1 MISCIIFYLYKDK
14 GVGMDTQKILVVD
27 DDKEILFSLSKLLEY
42 DGFEVVQAR
51 DGIEALE
58 QLEKEKPD
66 LILLDIMMP
75 KLDGISAL
83 MKIRESNHLPVIVL
97 SAKTQDSDKVY
108 GLTMGADDYI
118 CKPYNPAELGARVK
132 ALLRRFRAW
141 NEMAEDKKASDS
153 ERICNG
159 GIVLDTAAKQVMVD
173 GEPVKL
179 TATEYKIVNLLIS
192 NLNRVF
198 SAEEIYERV
207 WDENVGYA
215 VENTVMVHIR
225 RIREKIE
232 IDTKNPKYIKVVWG
246 IGYKMEKMQ

>member
-1 MISCIIFYLYKDK
+1 
-14 GVGMDTQKILVVD
+14 MDTQKILVVD

>member
-1 MISCIIFYLYKDK
+1 MY
-14 GVGMDTQKILVVD
+14 TQKILVVD

>member
-1 MISCIIFYLYKDK
+1 
-14 GVGMDTQKILVVD
+14 MDTQKILVVD

-153 ERICNG
+153 ERVCNG

>member
-1 MISCIIFYLYKDK
+1 M
-14 GVGMDTQKILVVD
+14 
-27 DDKEILFSLSKLLEY
+27 
-42 DGFEVVQAR
+42 
-51 DGIEALE
+51 
-58 QLEKEKPD
+58 
-66 LILLDIMMP
+66 ILLDIMMP

-118 CKPYNPAELGARVK
+118 CKPYNPAELSARVK
-132 ALLRRFRAW
+132 ALLRRFSAW
-141 NEMAEDKKASDS
+141 NEMTGNKASVN

-159 GIVLDTAAKQVMVD
+159 GIVLDTASKQVEVD
-173 GEPVKL
+173 GEQVKL
-179 TATEYKIVNLLIS
+179 TATEYKIVNLLIN

-207 WDENVGYA
+207 WEDNIGYA

-246 IGYKMEKMQ
+246 IGYKMEKM

>member
-1 MISCIIFYLYKDK
+1 MGAVMEK
-14 GVGMDTQKILVVD
+14 QKILVVD

-58 QLEKEKPD
+58 QLDKEKPD

-118 CKPYNPAELGARVK
+118 CKPYNPAELSARVK
-132 ALLRRFRAW
+132 ALLRRFSAW
-141 NEMAEDKKASDS
+141 NEMTGNKASVN

-159 GIVLDTAAKQVMVD
+159 GIVLDTASKQVEVD
-173 GEPVKL
+173 GEQVKL
-179 TATEYKIVNLLIS
+179 TATEYKIVNLLIN

-207 WDENVGYA
+207 WEDNIGYA

-232 IDTKNPKYIKVVWG
+232 LNPKEPEYLKVVWG
-246 IGYKMEKMQ
+246 IGYKMEKI

>member
-1 MISCIIFYLYKDK
+1 M
-14 GVGMDTQKILVVD
+14 
-27 DDKEILFSLSKLLEY
+27 
-42 DGFEVVQAR
+42 QAR

-58 QLEKEKPD
+58 QLDKEKPD

-118 CKPYNPAELGARVK
+118 CKPYNPAELSARVK
-132 ALLRRFRAW
+132 ALLRRFSAW
-141 NEMAEDKKASDS
+141 NEMTGNKASVN

-159 GIVLDTAAKQVMVD
+159 GIVLDTASKQVEVD
-173 GEPVKL
+173 GEQVKL
-179 TATEYKIVNLLIS
+179 TATEYKIVNLLIN

-207 WDENVGYA
+207 WEDNIGYA

-246 IGYKMEKMQ
+246 IGYKMEKM

>member
-1 MISCIIFYLYKDK
+1 MEK
-14 GVGMDTQKILVVD
+14 QKILVVD

-58 QLEKEKPD
+58 QLDKEKPD

-118 CKPYNPAELGARVK
+118 CKPYNPAELSARVK
-132 ALLRRFRAW
+132 ALLRRFSAW
-141 NEMAEDKKASDS
+141 NEMTGNKASVN

-159 GIVLDTAAKQVMVD
+159 GIVLDTASKQVEVD
-173 GEPVKL
+173 GEQVKL
-179 TATEYKIVNLLIS
+179 TATEYKIVKLLIN

-207 WDENVGYA
+207 WEDNIGYA

-246 IGYKMEKMQ
+246 IGYKLERE

>member
-1 MISCIIFYLYKDK
+1 MGAVMEK
-14 GVGMDTQKILVVD
+14 QKILVVD

-42 DGFEVVQAR
+42 DGFEVVQAS
-51 DGIEALE
+51 DGLEALE
-58 QLEKEKPD
+58 QLDKEKPD

-83 MKIRESNHLPVIVL
+83 MKIRGSNHLPVIVL

-118 CKPYNPAELGARVK
+118 CKPYNPAELSARVK

-141 NEMAEDKKASDS
+141 NELAEDKKAAN
-153 ERICNG
+153 ERICNE
-159 GIVLDTAAKQVMVD
+159 GIVLDTASKQMEVD

-179 TATEYKIVNLLIS
+179 TATEYKIVNLLIN

-246 IGYKMEKMQ
+246 IDYKMEKM

>member
-1 MISCIIFYLYKDK
+1 MISYIIFYLYKDK
-14 GVGMDTQKILVVD
+14 GVDMDTQKILVVD

>member
-1 MISCIIFYLYKDK
+1 MEK
-14 GVGMDTQKILVVD
+14 QKILVVD

-58 QLEKEKPD
+58 QLDKEKPD

-118 CKPYNPAELGARVK
+118 CKPYNPAELSARVK
-132 ALLRRFRAW
+132 ALLRRFSAW
-141 NEMAEDKKASDS
+141 NEMTGNKASVN

-159 GIVLDTAAKQVMVD
+159 GIVLDTASKQVEVD
-173 GEPVKL
+173 GEQVKL
-179 TATEYKIVNLLIS
+179 TATAYKIVNLLIN

-207 WDENVGYA
+207 WEDNIGYA
-215 VENTVMVHIR
+215 VENTVVVHIR

-246 IGYKMEKMQ
+246 IGYKMEKM

>member
-1 MISCIIFYLYKDK
+1 M
-14 GVGMDTQKILVVD
+14 
-27 DDKEILFSLSKLLEY
+27 
-42 DGFEVVQAR
+42 
-51 DGIEALE
+51 
-58 QLEKEKPD
+58 
-66 LILLDIMMP
+66 ILLDIMMP
-75 KLDGISAL
+75 RLDGISAL
-83 MKIRESNHLPVIVL
+83 MKIREKNHLPVIVL

-141 NEMAEDKKASDS
+141 NEMAEDKTSKR
-153 ERICNG
+153 EQICNG
-159 GIVLDTAAKQVMVD
+159 GIVLDIASKQVMVD
-173 GEPVKL
+173 GEAVKL
-179 TATEYKIVNLLIS
+179 TPTEYKIVNLLIN

-207 WDENVGYA
+207 WDDKVGYA

-232 IDTKNPKYIKVVWG
+232 IDAKNPKYIKVVWG

>member
-1 MISCIIFYLYKDK
+1 MGAVMEK
-14 GVGMDTQKILVVD
+14 QKILVVD

-58 QLEKEKPD
+58 QLDKEKPD

-118 CKPYNPAELGARVK
+118 CKPYNPAELSARVK
-132 ALLRRFRAW
+132 ALLRRFSAW
-141 NEMAEDKKASDS
+141 NEMTGNKASVN

-159 GIVLDTAAKQVMVD
+159 GIVLDTASKQVEVD
-173 GEPVKL
+173 GEQVKL
-179 TATEYKIVNLLIS
+179 TATEYKIVNLLIN

-207 WDENVGYA
+207 WEDNIGYA

-246 IGYKMEKMQ
+246 IGYKMEKM

>member
-1 MISCIIFYLYKDK
+1 MEK
-14 GVGMDTQKILVVD
+14 QKILVVD

-58 QLEKEKPD
+58 QLDKEKPD

-118 CKPYNPAELGARVK
+118 CKPYNPAELSARVK
-132 ALLRRFRAW
+132 ALLRRFSAW
-141 NEMAEDKKASDS
+141 NEMTGNKASVN

-159 GIVLDTAAKQVMVD
+159 GIVLDTASKQVEVD
-173 GEPVKL
+173 GEQVKL
-179 TATEYKIVNLLIS
+179 TATEYKIVNLLIN

-207 WDENVGYA
+207 WEDNIGYA

-246 IGYKMEKMQ
+246 IGYKMEKM

>member
-1 MISCIIFYLYKDK
+1 MEK
-14 GVGMDTQKILVVD
+14 QKILVVD

-58 QLEKEKPD
+58 QLDKEKPD

-118 CKPYNPAELGARVK
+118 CKPYNPAELSARVK
-132 ALLRRFRAW
+132 ALLRRFSAW
-141 NEMAEDKKASDS
+141 NEMTGNKASVN

-159 GIVLDTAAKQVMVD
+159 GIVLDTASKQVEVD
-173 GEPVKL
+173 GEQVKL
-179 TATEYKIVNLLIS
+179 TATEYKIVNLLIN

-207 WDENVGYA
+207 WEDNIGYA

-232 IDTKNPKYIKVVWG
+232 LNPKEPEYLKVVWG
-246 IGYKMEKMQ
+246 IGYKMEKI

>member
-1 MISCIIFYLYKDK
+1 MEK
-14 GVGMDTQKILVVD
+14 QKILVVD

-58 QLEKEKPD
+58 QLDKEKPD

-118 CKPYNPAELGARVK
+118 CKPYNPAELSARVK
-132 ALLRRFRAW
+132 ALLRRFSAW
-141 NEMAEDKKASDS
+141 NEMTGNKASVN

-159 GIVLDTAAKQVMVD
+159 GIVLDTASKQVEVD
-173 GEPVKL
+173 GEQVKL
-179 TATEYKIVNLLIS
+179 TATEYKIVNLLIN

-207 WDENVGYA
+207 WEDNIEYA

-246 IGYKMEKMQ
+246 IGYKMEKM